1 MTEGS
6 PAKLL
11 LKFTVPMLIGNLF
24 QQFYNMVDSIVVG
37 RFVGANALAAVGAT
51 GSLNF
56 LLFAMSFGISAGVGV
71 VVSQHFG
78 ADRMDMVEKS
88 IINGMYL
95 LAVVSAIMGITG
107 IFAARW
113 VLTALNTPKVILD
126 DAVIYM
132 RVSCAGILAI
142 AAYNGVASV
151 LRALGDSRTPLY
163 FMVAACFINIGL
175 DLLFVVVF
183 GWSVFGVALATVTAQ
198 LAAAIGAFAYA
209 LCRIP
214 FFRISKENRSVRKD
228 IMALCFELGMPI
240 ALQNAMIAFSCI
252 FLQKIVNGFGENV
265 VAANTALG
273 RIEQLVQQPY
283 NSLGAALTTYTGQ
296 NFGAGKI
303 DRVKQGY
310 RAGFRSV
317 IVFSI
322 IMFIPCHLLG
332 EQIVGVF
339 VTDPEVIA
347 IGARGLSITS
357 CFYFFLGMIYVAR
370 SVLNGLGDAAFAM
383 INGLMEV
390 VGRVGFAVPLT
401 KIPFIGVWGIFLT
414 TGLTWALTSIVS
426 MGRYHKGKWEHK
438 SISKISLGQCFTC
451 RKIACRILGWDKN
464 KMH

>member
-1 MTEGS
+1 MEKQAVHSMTEGS
-6 PAKLL
+6 PAGLL
-11 LKFTVPMLIGNLF
+11 LKFTIPMLIGNLF

-37 RFVGANALAAVGAT
+37 RFVGANALASVGAT

-78 ADRMDMVEKS
+78 AGRMDMVEKS

-95 LAVVSAIMGITG
+95 LAAVSVVMGIVG
-107 IFAARW
+107 ITSARW
-113 VLTALNTPKVILD
+113 VLTALDTPQAILD
-126 DAVIYM
+126 DAVTYM

-163 FMVAACFINIGL
+163 FMVVACFVNIGL
-175 DLLFVVVF
+175 DLLFVIVF
-183 GWSVFGVALATVTAQ
+183 GWSVFGVALATVIAQ
-198 LAAAIGAFAYA
+198 LVAAIGAFAYA
-209 LCRIP
+209 LCRISY
-214 FFRISKENRSVRKD
+214 FRIRRENRPVRRD
-228 IMALCFELGMPI
+228 IMLRCFRLGIPI
-240 ALQNAMIAFSCI
+240 ALQNALIAVSCI
-252 FLQKIVNGFGENV
+252 FLQKVVNGFGENV

-296 NFGAGKI
+296 NIGAGKI

-310 RAGFRSV
+310 RAGFRCV
-317 IVFSI
+317 VAFSI
-322 IMFIPCHLLG
+322 AMLIPCQLLG

-339 VTDPEVIA
+339 VTEPEVIA

-370 SVLNGLGDAAFAM
+370 SVLNGAGDAAFAM

-390 VGRVGFAVPLT
+390 TGRVGFAVPLT
-401 KIPFIGVWGIFLT
+401 RIPFIGVWGIFLT
-414 TGLTWALTSIVS
+414 TGLTWALTGIVS
-426 MGRYHKGKWEHK
+426 MGRYHRGKWEFK
-438 SISKISLGQCFTC
+438 GVS
-451 RKIACRILGWDKN
+451 
-464 KMH
+464 